1 MDDHAHEILSDLYE
15 RLNNGQNSGEI
26 RFTTNS
32 LEKKQ
37 FLEDVEYLK
46 EIGLIN
52 VIAFSSGFIDIELTS
67 FGIDYM
73 DQYC

>member
-1 MDDHAHEILSDLYE
+1 LDNHTHEILSDLFE
-15 RLNNGQNSGEI
+15 RLNNGHSSGEI

-37 FLEDVEYLK
+37 LIEDVEYLK

-52 VIAFSSGFIDIELTS
+52 VIAFSSGFVDIELTS

-73 DQYC
+73 EQYC